1 MALSIV
7 TNTASLNAQRNL
19 NQTNSN
25 LSSSLEKLSSGLR
38 VNKAADDV
46 ASMAIGSRLNAELT
60 ALKTV
65 ATNAGQAVSMMQV
78 AEGVY
83 ARTNDML
90 VRMKSLSA
98 QAANGTLSDTE
109 RQLLDVEF
117 QALKSEIDRVAAD
130 TTFNGQSLVNTQQ
143 SISYTEIAG
152 VNAQFIGTF
161 GAETGPANFTDAG
174 NAGDGSAAITIGVTI
189 NGVAYSGVIAA
200 TDLTASDAV
209 LAADGSG
216 QVEVELTSASNKNKV
231 VLTFDDGVDI
241 DADINGAGGIS
252 VTGAGSQTTDFR
264 VGTGSNAAEDII
276 SAAFAS
282 VNVAA
287 LGLNISLNGDADFN
301 DVGGASGLS
310 ESANITDSANA
321 DEASRRVDAAI
332 DSVIVARADLGAS
345 QNRVETARNNLATTI
360 ENTEAAK
367 SSYLDADI
375 ASEITQFTSQQIL
388 LQSGISTLAQANQ
401 VPQNL
406 LSLFQ

>member
-65 ATNAGQAVSMMQV
+65 ATNAGQAVSLLQI
-78 AEGVY
+78 AEGTY
-83 ARTNDML
+83 SRTNDML
-90 VRMKSLSA
+90 VRMKSLTA

-130 TTFNGQSLVNTQQ
+130 TTFNGQSLVN
-143 SISYTEIAG
+143 S
-152 VNAQFIGTF
+152 
-161 GAETGPANFTDAG
+161 TDATHAIADDTAAYRVNVVG
-174 NAGDGSAAITIGVTI
+174 AVDATGDFAVSAAVGTVYTISVDG
-189 NGVAYSGVIAA
+189 YSGTIDTAA
-200 TDLTASDAV
+200 TLTEQTTV
-209 LAADGSG
+209 T
-216 QVEVELTSASNKNKV
+216 LTSSTKKGAI
-231 VLTFDDGVDI
+231 VLTLGAGYGIGADAGGTLDGGTANVLDI
-241 DADINGAGGIS
+241 VSNGDINGF
-252 VTGAGSQTTDFR
+252 QTFDFR

-276 SAAFAS
+276 SS
-282 VNVAA
+282 VIYGSSANFM
-287 LGLNISLNGDADFN
+287 GFDADG
-301 DVGGASGLS
+301 GGAAVG
-310 ESANITDSANA
+310 ITTSDNADSASA
-321 DEASRRVDAAI
+321 VVDAAI
-332 DSVIVARADLGAS
+332 NYLIDVRAGVGAS
-345 QNRVETARNNLATTI
+345 QNRIETARNNLATTI

>member
-65 ATNAGQAVSMMQV
+65 ATNAGQAVSLIQI
-78 AEGVY
+78 AEGTY
-83 ARTNDML
+83 SRTNDML
-90 VRMKSLSA
+90 VRMKSLTA

-117 QALKSEIDRVAAD
+117 QALVSEIDRVAKD
-130 TTFNGQSLVNTQQ
+130 TTFNGQTVVASEQNFTQGAGTANYTVSFSGISAVNGAVQDIT
-143 SISYTEIAG
+143 SVDNGTDRDFT
-152 VNAQFIGTF
+152 VTF
-161 GAETGPANFTDAG
+161 G
-174 NAGDGSAAITIGVTI
+174 
-189 NGVAYSGVIAA
+189 GVAYSTALGGGSGALDEATYLTGDLVNSATTVVLGNA
-200 TDLTASDAV
+200 TDD
-209 LAADGSG
+209 
-216 QVEVELTSASNKNKV
+216 NKI
-231 VLTFDDGVDI
+231 VLTINAGQSVAAGAIDLDI
-241 DADINGAGGIS
+241 DIDG
-252 VTGAGSQTTDFR
+252 TGQNSFDFR

-276 SAAFAS
+276 SADINAITES
-282 VNVAA
+282 Q
-287 LGLNISLNGDADFN
+287 LGLTALSIGNAQQADSSSI
-301 DVGGASGLS
+301 V
-310 ESANITDSANA
+310 
-321 DEASRRVDAAI
+321 VDRAI
-332 DSVIVARADLGAS
+332 NYLIDARANVGAS
-345 QNRVETARNNLATTI
+345 QNRIETARNNLATTI